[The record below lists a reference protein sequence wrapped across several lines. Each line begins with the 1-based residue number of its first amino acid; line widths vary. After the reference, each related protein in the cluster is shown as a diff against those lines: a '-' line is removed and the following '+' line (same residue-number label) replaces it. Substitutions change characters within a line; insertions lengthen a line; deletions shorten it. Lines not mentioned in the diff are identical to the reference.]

1 MNSAGDY
8 TPPALRTS
16 DPPVARVRP
25 NGTELAI
32 KFNEALDRT
41 NLPPADAFTVTADG
55 NPHTVTGR
63 VVAGGTFKL
72 MDLTFSPPIRPG
84 QTVTVAYEDPTPGDD
99 ANAIQD
105 AVGNDAADFSRGAEN
120 SSIQAVVAPDPP
132 TGLTATADGDTA
144 VDLSWTRPANYGGRT
159 ISGYRIEW
167 RAVDGA
173 TWQDAVADTGSTDTT
188 HSVTVP
194 SGETNRRFRVS
205 AKNSVGTGNPSNV
218 ATAVN
223 TPATGAP
230 SVTGS
235 GRAGRT
241 LTAATGGISDVDGLT
256 GASYA
261 YRWFHLE
268 GTTETAISGA
278 TGNSYMP
285 VAADVGRRI
294 GVRVDFT
301 DDRGFAE
308 SLASAAVA
316 IRAAMPPAA
325 CPAFS
330 VPAGR
335 ESIWT
340 GTVTV
345 GEITV
350 LGVVV
355 SRGYTAIG
363 GNFGS
368 LTNPKFFDLGTPA
381 TRYTVNTV
389 TVGVGGGLLINLG
402 RSLTAGQVVSL
413 RLHVCGETYAFSDA
427 AYTSSSLP
435 YRWPTAG
442 LDWSGLVG
450 STRVLHLTGQPN
462 RPATGLPAVTGT
474 ARVGSTVTA
483 STANIRDAD
492 GLTGP
497 AYEYQWLRVDGGSA
511 TEISGATSRTYELTG
526 DDAGKRVRVRVS
538 FTDDAL
544 NEETLDS
551 AAFPRTGTIAM
562 PVPAMTDPSDL
573 LSATLTVKDV
583 ASQYLGCSGGT
594 SASQV
599 SCKNTD
605 VLTARGFT
613 VPGTTTTRNIDT
625 IELRTAGA
633 VNGGG
638 IMHHAE
644 RSGGPVAAAQNCA
657 THGPLLVVARG
668 RRCTAWSSMRR
679 FDWRLSTRG

>member
-1 MNSAGDY
+1 M
-8 TPPALRTS
+8 
-16 DPPVARVRP
+16 
-25 NGTELAI
+25 
-32 KFNEALDRT
+32 
-41 NLPPADAFTVTADG
+41 
-55 NPHTVTGR
+55 
-63 VVAGGTFKL
+63 
-72 MDLTFSPPIRPG
+72 
-84 QTVTVAYEDPTPGDD
+84 
-99 ANAIQD
+99 
-105 AVGNDAADFSRGAEN
+105 
-120 SSIQAVVAPDPP
+120 
-132 TGLTATADGDTA
+132 
-144 VDLSWTRPANYGGRT
+144 
-159 ISGYRIEW
+159 
-167 RAVDGA
+167 
-173 TWQDAVADTGSTDTT
+173 
-188 HSVTVP
+188 P

-230 SVTGS
+230 AVTGP
-235 GRAGRT
+235 GRAGQM

-256 GASYA
+256 GATYA

-294 GVRVDFT
+294 GVRVNFT

-308 SLASAAVA
+308 TLASAAVA

-335 ESIWT
+335 ESLWT

-345 GEITV
+345 GA
-350 LGVVV
+350 V
-355 SRGYTAIG
+355 STIAHGYLALAA
-363 GNFGS
+363 GS
-368 LTNPKFFDLGTPA
+368 LTDINFDLGATTYVVSQVLASTDSQTPA
-381 TRYTVNTV
+381 RALR
-389 TVGVGGGLLINLG
+389 VGLDKA
-402 RSLTAGQVVSL
+402 LTAGQVANL

-427 AYTSSSLP
+427 AYHAVTVSSHV
-435 YRWPTAG
+435 YTWPTAG

-483 STANIRDAD
+483 STASIRDAD
-492 GLTGP
+492 GLMGP
-497 AYEYQWLRVDGGSA
+497 AYEYQWLREDADGGNRV
-511 TEISGATSRTYELTG
+511 EISGATASTYTLTA

-544 NEETLDS
+544 NEEELTS

-562 PVPAMTDPSDL
+562 PVPPMTDPSDL

-583 ASQYLGCSGGT
+583 ASLFLGCSGGT
-594 SASQV
+594 SASFV

-613 VPGTTTTRNIDT
+613 VPGTTTTRNIDQIQLST
-625 IELRTAGA
+625 
-633 VNGGG
+633 GGG
-638 IMHHAE
+638 
-644 RSGGPVAAAQNCA
+644 
-657 THGPLLVVARG
+657 LVVVFDGSFTDAQKARLAMDFDG
-668 RRCTAWSSMRR
+668 TQLTFSDATVGNNNDASWTSTDLSWSADDTVAVKVKDRGTGDITPPELTLASCRQHRVFRSHCNSEKISTPKTFPRPAQLRSPSTAIGPPSHASKAPKQL
-679 FDWRLSTRG
+679 DGGTA